1 MIRANNTYNDRIVAM
16 AQSSSIYVDQLFF
29 RDSMNDTEKQLR
41 SYPVSII
48 SVKVGWLVN
57 EPQGKDFLIEIL
69 NTPNMDIYKIESLI
83 VIIEYLFMKYKGVI
97 FVLVLPIYFFNF
109 ITFQFLISQL
119 STYYED
125 VLLKLGDEEN
135 TIEDS
140 RSALLIQQIINGI
153 SLGLMGL

>member
-1 MIRANNTYNDRIVAM
+1 
-16 AQSSSIYVDQLFF
+16 
-29 RDSMNDTEKQLR
+29 MNDTEKQLR

-83 VIIEYLFMKYKGVI
+83 VIIEYLIMKYKGII

-109 ITFQFLISQL
+109 ITVQFLISHL

-125 VLLKLGDEEN
+125 VLLKLGGEEN